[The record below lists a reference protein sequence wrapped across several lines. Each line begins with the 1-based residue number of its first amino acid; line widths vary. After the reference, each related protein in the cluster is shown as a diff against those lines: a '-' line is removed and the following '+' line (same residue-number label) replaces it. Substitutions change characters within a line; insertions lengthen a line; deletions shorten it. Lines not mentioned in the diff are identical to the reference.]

1 MTTTTVQ
8 GLSAQEESPD
18 SAPGNGDASRAMP
31 ASLRFADLF
40 TADDMQRIQDAFS
53 AAANVA
59 SIITDL
65 EGRPLTRP
73 SHFTEFC
80 ERIRATPLGLANCR
94 YSDERLRRMHRD
106 REAPSALPCASS
118 GLLDGGTGISV
129 GGRHMANWLIGQV
142 LDEAVDPESLVP
154 YAATIGVDETA
165 FRDALAKVP
174 RMSRERFQEICQAL
188 HLFANHLSSLA
199 LRNYRREQ
207 LIANLRQARASLR
220 ARDRR
225 LADII
230 DFLPDPT
237 LVIGENGTI
246 VFWNRALE
254 QLTGVKAEDM
264 LGKGDFEYATAFYGT
279 KTPLLA
285 DYARGA
291 VSAPDSRYEIADL
304 KSDAIIAE
312 VDVFLATAGHR
323 RIWAKAVALRDET
336 GRITGAIEAVRD
348 VTDRHRAKM
357 ALRESEEKYR
367 RIVETA
373 SEGVWVVDVA
383 NRTTFVNRRMADMLG
398 LAPEDM
404 FGRAPESFLAPGQAE
419 GFRCRLPSENVEA
432 SDSAEMLF
440 TKKDGGLIWTLAS
453 VSPLHDAS
461 GKAMGTLGMFTDITD
476 RKRVEAQL
484 ADHRQHL
491 EEEVERR
498 TSDLSAQAMEL
509 AEANI
514 RLSELDRLKS
524 LFLSTVSHELRTPLT
539 SILGFAKLAARDFT
553 EHFLPLAGEGAPLS
567 GKGRRIAENLHV
579 VFKEAE
585 RLTRLINDVLDL
597 SRIESGAMEWSEEL
611 IDAAPIVV
619 QTAGSL
625 AGMLAERESV
635 GYHLD
640 MEPGPHFVR
649 FDPDHLV
656 QVLTNLLDN
665 AVKFTKDGEVRV
677 GARRDGDSLLLTVRD
692 TGVGIPEGE
701 LESIFDK
708 FHQLRRGDT
717 VDDTNKGT
725 GLGLAICRQIV
736 THYGG
741 RIWAESEPGRG
752 STFHVRLPL
761 ITWDTA
767 TTD

>member
-1 MTTTTVQ
+1 MTTAPADPPPAA
-8 GLSAQEESPD
+8 GD
-18 SAPGNGDASRAMP
+18 APGNTTGNGEVSRAIP
-31 ASLRFADLF
+31 ELIRFTDLF
-40 TADDMQRIQDAFS
+40 TPDDIQRIQDAFA

-59 SIITDL
+59 AIITDP

-73 SHFTEFC
+73 SRFTDFC
-80 ERIRATPLGLANCR
+80 ARVVRGTPTGLSNCMRSDAKLGR
-94 YSDERLRRMHRD
+94 MRRD
-106 REAPSALPCASS
+106 GPSLQPCLSG
-118 GLLDGGTGISV
+118 GLLDGGTGIFV
-129 GGRHMANWLIGQV
+129 DGRHVASWLIGQV
-142 LDEAVDPESLVP
+142 LDETIDPERLIP
-154 YAATIGVDETA
+154 YAAAIGADEA
-165 FRDALAKVP
+165 DFRESLAKVP
-174 RMSRERFQEICQAL
+174 RMSRERFEEICRAL
-188 HLFANHLSSLA
+188 HLFANHLSFLA

-237 LVIGENGTI
+237 LVLNEHGAV

-254 QLTGVKAEDM
+254 QLTGVGSEDM
-264 LGKGDFEYATAFYGT
+264 LGKRDYEYAKPFYGMR
-279 KTPLLA
+279 TPLLA

-291 VSAPDSRYEIADL
+291 VATPDARYSVASMEQN
-304 KSDAIIAE
+304 AIIAE
-312 VDVFLATAGHR
+312 ADLFMPVTGRR
-323 RIWAKAVALRDET
+323 RIWAKAVALRDEA
-336 GRITGAIEAVRD
+336 GRISGAIESIRD
-348 VTDRHRAKM
+348 VTDRHRAEM

-373 SEGVWVVDVA
+373 SEGVWVVDVEG
-383 NRTTFVNRRMADMLG
+383 RTTFVNKRMADMLG
-398 LAPEDM
+398 VTPGEML
-404 FGRAPESFLAPGQAE
+404 GRTPESFQVPGHVD
-419 GFRCRLPSENVEA
+419 GLRCQLPPQGSDE
-432 SDSAEMLF
+432 SDSAELLL
-440 TKKDGGLIWTLAS
+440 TKKDGGLLWALAS
-453 VSPLHDAS
+453 VSPLHDAT
-461 GKAMGTLGMFTDITD
+461 GRIVGTLGMLTDITD

-491 EEEVERR
+491 EDEVERR
-498 TSDLSAQAMEL
+498 TRDLSAQAMEL

-539 SILGFAKLAARDFT
+539 SILGFAKLSTRDFT
-553 EHFLPLAGEGAPLS
+553 EHFLPLAGDNAQLTV
-567 GKGRRIAENLHV
+567 KGRRIAENLHV

-597 SRIESGAMEWSEEL
+597 SRIESGSMDWSDQV
-611 IDAAPIVV
+611 IDAAPVV
-619 QTAGSL
+619 AHTARSL
-625 AGMLAERESV
+625 AGMLADRPDT
-635 GYHLD
+635 GYALD
-640 MEPGPHFVR
+640 LEPGPHFVR
-649 FDPDHLV
+649 FDPDQLV

-665 AVKFTKDGEVRV
+665 AIKFTKVGEVRV
-677 GARRDGDSLLLTVRD
+677 AMRRDGDHLLLSVRD
-692 TGVGIPEGE
+692 TGIGIPEGE

-736 THYGG
+736 HHFDG

-761 ITWDTA
+761 VAEDDSA
-767 TTD
+767 TT